1 MKKAKFTIPGK
12 PVPQKRHRMGR
23 GFSYDPSA
31 PDKKR
36 VRTEL
41 ILANRQKY
49 IHKGD
54 VSMFITFH
62 MQRPKSHYRTGKFKE
77 FLKKGSPY
85 KHTSKPDIDNLVKFV
100 MDSLSGIN
108 GFFLD
113 DNQIVS
119 VYADKIYSDKP
130 RTEIIIIDVDE
141 EKNWNKYKWILW
153 CRYINQSYSNQEYNY
168 TSILGRIKIYQ
179 AAIQAANEN
188 SL

>member
-36 VRTEL
+36 VRTE
-41 ILANRQKY
+41 IIFQNRKKN

-85 KHTSKPDIDNLVKFV
+85 KHTSKPDIDNLIKFI
-100 MDSLSGIN
+100 MDCCSGI
-108 GFFLD
+108 LYKD
-113 DNQIVS
+113 DNQVVNITANKQ
-119 VYADKIYSDKP
+119 YADNET
-130 RTEIIIIDVDE
+130 RTEFYIIYGDD
-141 EKNWNKYKWILW
+141 KNE
-153 CRYINQSYSNQEYNY
+153 RQD
-168 TSILGRIKIYQ
+168 
-179 AAIQAANEN
+179 
-188 SL
+188 

>member
-1 MKKAKFTIPGK
+1 MKQAKFKIEGK

-36 VRTEL
+36 VRTE
-41 ILANRQKY
+41 IIFQNRKKN

-85 KHTSKPDIDNLVKFV
+85 KHTSKPDIDNLIKFI
-100 MDSLSGIN
+100 MDCCSGI
-108 GFFLD
+108 LYKD
-113 DNQIVS
+113 DNQVVNITANKQ
-119 VYADKIYSDKP
+119 YAKEKA
-130 RTEIIIIDVDE
+130 RTEFYIIYGDD
-141 EKNWNKYKWILW
+141 KNE
-153 CRYINQSYSNQEYNY
+153 RQD
-168 TSILGRIKIYQ
+168 
-179 AAIQAANEN
+179 
-188 SL
+188 

>member
-41 ILANRQKY
+41 ILANRLRY

-62 MQRPKSHYRTGKFKE
+62 MQRPKSHYRTGKYKE

-85 KHTSKPDIDNLVKFV
+85 KHTSKPDIDNLIKFI
-100 MDSLSGIN
+100 MDCCSGI
-108 GFFLD
+108 LYKD
-113 DNQIVS
+113 DNQVVNITANKQ
-119 VYADKIYSDKP
+119 YA
-130 RTEIIIIDVDE
+130 
-141 EKNWNKYKWILW
+141 EKEPKTDFVFRCQPLCYRCMK
-153 CRYINQSYSNQEYNY
+153 S
-168 TSILGRIKIYQ
+168 
-179 AAIQAANEN
+179 
-188 SL
+188 